1 MKRFMHESFHSCIF
15 FSLWEINGL
24 STGKTLKQ
32 ITPKPPNTISQTT
45 QNGTPNPP
53 PIHPK
58 QKRYLDTQNIEK
70 AEHQLQQFS
79 EIHQQT
85 SKSDPKTIPKE
96 APNREKTR
104 PSSKTNIILK
114 KNSEGPTMITS
125 FSWNVPPK
133 GVKRLQKPYF
143 FSKIVVTISLVLDG
157 LPNLILETNWLKIM
171 LKIDENRQG
180 NA

>member
-1 MKRFMHESFHSCIF
+1 MHESFHSCIL

-24 STGKTLKQ
+24 STGKNLKQ

-70 AEHQLQQFS
+70 AAHQLQKFI

-85 SKSDPKTIPKE
+85 SKSDPKTTPKE
-96 APNREKTR
+96 VPNREKTR

-114 KNSEGPTMITS
+114 KTVSGQCASPLFHEKCRPRGGQGGPKTIKKLPRM
-125 FSWNVPPK
+125 V
-133 GVKRLQKPYF
+133 L
-143 FSKIVVTISLVLDG
+143 KIRLVLDG
-157 LPNLILETNWLKIM
+157 LPNLILTTFWLKSM
-171 LKIDENRQG
+171 PKIDENRQG

>member
-1 MKRFMHESFHSCIF
+1 MHESFHSCIC

-24 STGKTLKQ
+24 STGKNLKQ

-58 QKRYLDTQNIEK
+58 QKIYLDTQNIEK
-70 AEHQLQQFS
+70 AAHQLQKFI
-79 EIHQQT
+79 EIHQQI

-114 KNSEGPTMITS
+114 QKLIAPMSLNS
-125 FSWNVPPK
+125 FSRKVPPK
-133 GVKRLQKPYF
+133 GGPRGSKNHQTITKNGSKNKYCFGWAPEPYF
-143 FSKIVVTISLVLDG
+143 NHFL
-157 LPNLILETNWLKIM
+157 
-171 LKIDENRQG
+171 
-180 NA
+180 A